1 MKLSDRESLETTK
14 RENTKELKYVPS
26 LSKHVDSD
34 RFEVFTSV
42 SSTWQLNYNTS
53 GIYITSPIAKQWGM
67 KHSIF

>member
-26 LSKHVDSD
+26 LSKHVASD

-42 SSTWQLNYNTS
+42 SSTWPLNYNTS
-53 GIYITSPIAKQWGM
+53 GIYTTSPIAEEMGDET
-67 KHSIF
+67 I